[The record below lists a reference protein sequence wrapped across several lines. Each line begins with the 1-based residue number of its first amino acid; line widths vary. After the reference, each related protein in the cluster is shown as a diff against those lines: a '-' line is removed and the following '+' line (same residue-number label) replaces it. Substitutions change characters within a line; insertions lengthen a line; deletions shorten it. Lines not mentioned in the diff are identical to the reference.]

1 MGLCEEGKDVEQ
13 VVEYMGQGVCA
24 YYGVL
29 RVLLI
34 RVGIQSPFKLLR
46 VSMSSWNVFYQ
57 SGQWHWTWWKNS
69 NRLQELPKIIWY
81 FAEWFLLKVG

>member
-29 RVLLI
+29 CVLLI

-46 VSMSSWNVFYQ
+46 VSMSS
-57 SGQWHWTWWKNS
+57 
-69 NRLQELPKIIWY
+69 
-81 FAEWFLLKVG
+81 